1 MTRPEVEHC
10 DVLVVGAGPT
20 GLTLA
25 AQLAAFAVPFVLV
38 DEATD
43 RVHESRALAVQPRTL
58 EVLRP
63 FGVSDELVA
72 RGSRGVRLRIT
83 AGGRVARTALFDVG
97 ADDTA
102 YPFLLFV
109 SQAET
114 EAVLAEHLAGQG
126 IGVHRGVRLESF
138 HQDGDRLLC
147 RLRDADGGRR
157 TIAARWL
164 VGCDGARST
173 VREQAGIAFAGGR
186 YPQTFCLADL
196 SADGLE
202 DGAVNTYLTDGGPLF
217 FFPLGSPAPW
227 RLITF
232 VPDSGPAEGAVP
244 LDRLQQLV
252 DAATGGAVRLRDPV
266 WTSAFRVSHR
276 GAARYRAG
284 RVFVAGDAAHVHS
297 PAGRQGMNTG
307 IQDAVNLGWKL
318 GLVCRGAASP
328 DLLDSY
334 DAERRPVGE
343 EVLRFTD
350 RAFTAATAG
359 GAFLRAVRTRLV
371 PRLLP

>member
-1 MTRPEVEHC
+1 MTRPEVESC

-25 AQLAAFAVPFVLV
+25 AQLAAFGVRPVLV
-38 DEATD
+38 DAATD

-72 RGSRGVRLRIT
+72 HGSRGVRLRIT
-83 AGGRVARTALFDVG
+83 AGSRVARTALFDIG
-97 ADDTA
+97 AEDTA
-102 YPFLLFV
+102 YPFLLFLSQAEPEAGAAPPGRRGGPPAPFRLGAGGPAFPV
-109 SQAET
+109 PPFPPQAET
-114 EAVLAEHLAGQG
+114 EAVLAAHLAGR
-126 IGVHRGVRLESF
+126 GVNIRRGVRLEGF
-138 HQDGDRLLC
+138 REDGDRLLC
-147 RLRDADGGRR
+147 TLRDADGAPR
-157 TIAARWL
+157 TVAASWV

-173 VREQAGIAFAGGR
+173 VREQAGIAFTGGR
-186 YPQTFCLADL
+186 YPETFCLADL

-202 DGAVNTYLTDGGPLF
+202 AGAVNTYLTAGGPLF

-232 VPDSGPAEGAVP
+232 VPEGGPQEGSIP
-244 LDRLQQLV
+244 LDRVQRLV
-252 DAATGGAVRLRDPV
+252 DAGTAGTVRVHDPV

-284 RVFVAGDAAHVHS
+284 RAFVAGDAAHVHS
-297 PAGRQGMNTG
+297 PAGGQGMNTG

-318 GLVCRGAASP
+318 GLVCRGA
-328 DLLDSY
+328 
-334 DAERRPVGE
+334 
-343 EVLRFTD
+343 
-350 RAFTAATAG
+350 
-359 GAFLRAVRTRLV
+359 
-371 PRLLP
+371 